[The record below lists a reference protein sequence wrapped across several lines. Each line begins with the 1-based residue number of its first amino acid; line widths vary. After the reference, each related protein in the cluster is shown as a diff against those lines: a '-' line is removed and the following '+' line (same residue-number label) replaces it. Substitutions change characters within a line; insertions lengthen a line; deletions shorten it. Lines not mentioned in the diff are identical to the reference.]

1 MNTCTEATP
10 LFSNLFIVRCRRG
23 RDVPILLSSA
33 ALLEAQCWVVQSLS
47 GELVVLAIL
56 SSAYLT
62 KLCLRIGFVV
72 MDATTLLV
80 VKLTF
85 AILTKQRER
94 AKVTKSIASRHKQR
108 KRQHN
113 ENDALGKTAS

>member
-23 RDVPILLSSA
+23 RDVPILLSS
-33 ALLEAQCWVVQSLS
+33 EAQCWVVQSLS